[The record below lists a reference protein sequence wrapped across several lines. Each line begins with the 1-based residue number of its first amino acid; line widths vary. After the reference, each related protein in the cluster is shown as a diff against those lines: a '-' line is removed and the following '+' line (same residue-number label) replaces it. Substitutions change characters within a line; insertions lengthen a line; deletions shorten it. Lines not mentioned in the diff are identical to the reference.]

1 MKNPTAI
8 LCEQFSKSLL
18 PMGETKLLNM
28 LVICAAEYATRSPKR
43 NRENPFIAAPNLI
56 KSLLDSNCQIFEK
69 LYYCLGNHEYLSN
82 IFQNTEQWYSAP
94 HILPELNQYF
104 LYPTSKNSDVEVVNH
119 NLKITQ
125 QHILEYEKALADN
138 DVYCEKHP
146 NAVYLTDREKGRIWV
161 KSFENEGRRRAYWL
175 NSNSAPEVFY
185 QLMNSTYLKNIA
197 ERQANAPAF
206 CESLLCEELSTP
218 LLFHHGR
225 NWHID
230 KLADQIK
237 IMIPL
242 DTISEG
248 NGPLR
253 WLEGTTPDVLI
264 GKQQPRSHLH
274 HSFIYS
280 GMKTTIANFLPTS
293 LTTTLAKKECT
304 ALAQQDQLILL
315 NTSCIH
321 SGSLTETG
329 KVRKTLTL
337 TYNINSL
344 RNNALNSLPCFY

>member
-1 MKNPTAI
+1 MKSPTAI
-8 LCEQFSKSLL
+8 LYEQFSKL
-18 PMGETKLLNM
+18 PLPGGETKLLNT

-43 NRENPFIAAPNLI
+43 NPENPFIAAPKLI
-56 KSLLDSNCQIFEK
+56 KSLLDSNCQMFEK
-69 LYYCLGNHEYLSN
+69 LYYSLGNHEYLSN
-82 IFQNTEQWYSAP
+82 VFQNAEQWYDASY
-94 HILPELNQYF
+94 ILPELNQYF
-104 LYPTSKNSDVEVVNH
+104 PYPTSSNSDVEVVNH
-119 NLKITQ
+119 NLKISKR
-125 QHILEYEKALADN
+125 LMSEYEKALADN
-138 DVYCEKHP
+138 DAYCEKHP
-146 NAVYLTDREKGRIWV
+146 DTCYLTDREKGRIWV
-161 KSFENEGRRRAYWL
+161 KAFENEGRRRAYWL
-175 NSNSAPEVFY
+175 NSNAAPEVFH
-185 QLMNSTYLKNIA
+185 QLMNSTYLKNIV

-237 IMIPL
+237 VMIPL

-253 WLEGTTPDVLI
+253 WLEGTTPDDLI
-264 GKQQPRSHLH
+264 IKQQPRSHLH

-280 GMKTTIANFLPTS
+280 GMKTTIANFLPAS
-293 LTTTLAKKECT
+293 LTAALAQTECT

-315 NTSCIH
+315 NTRCIH
-321 SGSLTETG
+321 SGSFTDTG

-337 TYNINSL
+337 TYKINSL